1 MRGSNSD
8 SIFSISRSQ
17 FTICWLI
24 DAIQISR
31 LTEGKQMLGPPV
43 AFQGF
48 SEGLRVG
55 FDVWILQIG
64 EFVAYPDVQPGW
76 HPQWQGQSPRNVT
89 DDVMD
94 LQVHLGQRL
103 VHVLHGSE
111 C

>member
-55 FDVWILQIG
+55 FDVWIPQLG
-64 EFVAYPDVQPGW
+64 EFGAVPMSSQDGIHNGKAS
-76 HPQWQGQSPRNVT
+76 HP
-89 DDVMD
+89 
-94 LQVHLGQRL
+94 
-103 VHVLHGSE
+103 VLSLMT
-111 C
+111 